1 MKPSCLWVASLQVRI
16 WLPKHCSIATARP
29 ANVRWPVHQDIT
41 AWVVEVKVPG
51 GIEFWPIHRK
61 CVFFGSKEVGNFQ
74 GTWLNSSIIIC
85 FHIFQII
92 SIYFKYNNEYIY
104 IIYIY
109 HIIYIYEIKTMISAN
124 STLKVVCWE
133 TLPSFWRP
141 TGMHLATRLFVC
153 RLSGF
158 QLTNDR
164 LYWAGFKIQ
173 LWVLN
178 PNNFVS

>member
-1 MKPSCLWVASLQVRI
+1 MKPSCLWVASLQVSH
-16 WLPKHCSIATARP
+16 LIAQALFDCHRQACKCKVTCAKGYHR
-29 ANVRWPVHQDIT
+29 VGGGSEGSRWDRVLTDPS
-41 AWVVEVKVPG
+41 KMCF
-51 GIEFWPIHRK
+51 FW
-61 CVFFGSKEVGNFQ
+61 FQ
-74 GTWLNSSIIIC
+74 GGGQLSRNMIELEYYHMFSYISNY
-85 FHIFQII
+85 FNIFQIQQW
-92 SIYFKYNNEYIY
+92 IY
-104 IIYIY
+104 IHIYIY
-109 HIIYIYEIKTMISAN
+109 IIYIYEIKTMISAN